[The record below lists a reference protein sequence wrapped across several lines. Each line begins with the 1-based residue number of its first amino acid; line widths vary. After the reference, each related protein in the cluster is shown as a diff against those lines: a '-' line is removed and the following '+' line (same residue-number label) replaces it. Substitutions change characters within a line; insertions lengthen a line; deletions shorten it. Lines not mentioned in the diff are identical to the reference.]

1 MKTKTNF
8 DNLGKQGGI
17 MKYELFNLETEAV
30 DAIEDISPGEAA
42 DRNQVLRSRK
52 EPYRWIPAQ
61 CEFDE
66 EEIA

>member
-1 MKTKTNF
+1 
-8 DNLGKQGGI
+8 
-17 MKYELFNLETEAV
+17 MKYELFNLETRNFAARVCREAV
-30 DAIEDISPGEAA
+30 DAIEDISPEEAA